1 MDVQPTVDYSN
12 KTKHELHSVIT
23 KGLIC
28 GQMNMIKLQNKT
40 KPTKDDMKMID
51 SMRNT
56 IGVYIALANKTFS
69 ETFNT
74 LDLDGIRY
82 HLKNRDDND

>member
-1 MDVQPTVDYSN
+1 
-12 KTKHELHSVIT
+12 
-23 KGLIC
+23 
-28 GQMNMIKLQNKT
+28 
-40 KPTKDDMKMID
+40 MKMID